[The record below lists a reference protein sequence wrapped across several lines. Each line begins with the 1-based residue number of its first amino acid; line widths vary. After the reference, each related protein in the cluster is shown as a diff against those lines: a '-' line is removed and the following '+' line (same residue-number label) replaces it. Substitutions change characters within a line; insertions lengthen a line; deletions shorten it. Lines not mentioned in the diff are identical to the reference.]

1 MKKFAKMSLVA
12 AVAVAGLTNVSAS
25 SLEEAVK
32 NTDISGKV
40 YVEFI
45 ADDNG
50 VVGGS
55 TATTTDL
62 DFDITFSSKVNDNIT
77 SIVRLQ
83 ADAAPAEGAVST
95 NQNAD
100 IDNIYFNYAKNNLS
114 VDFGRWEMATPLTDG
129 NQAEGVRAS
138 YKMDMVTLGG
148 GYAISNETTNGDLGF
163 VSAMATVGP
172 VNLEAWYVAFSTDTQ
187 ATAVDA
193 GKTTTLVASTTFEN
207 VNLSARYADTDFNTV
222 GTENGSTLK
231 LTASTTIS
239 NVGVHA
245 TYLTTDEAGSSYNED
260 ASAANGYE
268 LSQLDLAELS
278 ANAADSTLWA
288 VGATLPVNTVTY
300 ALDYATLSED
310 ITNTEATEIRLR
322 GTHKMSPNFTIMA
335 TYSMYEEEDSAGA
348 TTVENDSSRIDF
360 KYTF

>member
-45 ADDNG
+45 ADDSG

-55 TATTTDL
+55 TDTLTDL
-62 DFDITFSSKVNDNIT
+62 DFDITFSTKVNDNVT
-77 SIVRLQ
+77 SIVRIQ
-83 ADAAPAEGAVST
+83 ADSAPAEGAVST
-95 NQNAD
+95 NTNVD
-100 IDNIYFNYAKNNLS
+100 LDNVYFNYAKNNLS

-148 GYAISNETTNGDLGF
+148 GYAVSSETTNGDLGF
-163 VSAMATVGP
+163 VSGMATVGP

-187 ATAVDA
+187 ATVVDA
-193 GKTTTLVASTTFEN
+193 GKTTTFAASTTLEN
-207 VNLSARYADTDFNTV
+207 VNLSARYAVTDFNTA

-231 LTASTTIS
+231 LAASTTIS
-239 NVGVHA
+239 NVGIHA
-245 TYLTTDEAGSSYNED
+245 TYLTTAEEGSSYNED

-268 LSQLDLAELS
+268 LSQLDLDDLAG
-278 ANAADSTLWA
+278 NAADTTL
-288 VGATLPVNTVTY
+288 
-300 ALDYATLSED
+300 
-310 ITNTEATEIRLR
+310 
-322 GTHKMSPNFTIMA
+322 
-335 TYSMYEEEDSAGA
+335 
-348 TTVENDSSRIDF
+348 
-360 KYTF
+360 